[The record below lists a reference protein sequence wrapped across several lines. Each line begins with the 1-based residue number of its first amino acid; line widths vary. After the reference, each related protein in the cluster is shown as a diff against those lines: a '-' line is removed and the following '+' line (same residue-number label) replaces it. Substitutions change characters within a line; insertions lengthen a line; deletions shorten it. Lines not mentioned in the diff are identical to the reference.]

1 MGEEVDYREM
11 FAEDTERDHILQEQ
25 ESQDRARVLYDEQEA
40 YNSMPANEFQ

>member
-11 FAEDTERDHILQEQ
+11 FAEDAERADMLQEQ